1 MHPSVAA
8 IYICLFA
15 AMTHIQWQL
24 LPLTLEM
31 RLRHISKPLSP
42 CTRMT
47 SWSAWVTS
55 QAIIP
60 TIYHLGWSHGGQCL
74 LLRWER
80 DDWSSR
86 NYHLGK
92 WKVFEKHAK
101 IDLKKDLSVFNRM
114 NSWKY
119 ISKKTPKTWLYT
131 WVGWVIHRKT
141 LDVLFFPFFF
151 TPVIKLY
158 QLHFGFRAAQAPL
171 TLLRAVTWWN

>member
-47 SWSAWVTS
+47 SRSAWVTS

-60 TIYHLGWSHGGQCL
+60 TIYHLAWSHGGQCL
-74 LLRWER
+74 LLQWESN
-80 DDWSSR
+80 DWSSR

-92 WKVFEKHAK
+92 RNGLFTEKV
-101 IDLKKDLSVFNRM
+101 L
-114 NSWKY
+114 
-119 ISKKTPKTWLYT
+119 
-131 WVGWVIHRKT
+131 
-141 LDVLFFPFFF
+141 LDVGFFGFFFF
-151 TPVIKLY
+151 TLVINLY
-158 QLHFGFRAAQAPL
+158 QLHFALLSSSSAIDAFKVCNLVKLSEVLVIAQCGWVSKL
-171 TLLRAVTWWN
+171 NDNSLEK